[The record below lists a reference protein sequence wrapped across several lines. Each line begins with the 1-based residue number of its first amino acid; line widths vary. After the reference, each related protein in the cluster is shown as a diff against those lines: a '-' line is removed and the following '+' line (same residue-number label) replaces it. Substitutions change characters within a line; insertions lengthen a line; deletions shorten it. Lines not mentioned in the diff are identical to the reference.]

1 VQLALASPRFD
12 HADQLS
18 DEMMRLMREKRIFAV
33 TDICDF

>member
-12 HADQLS
+12 DADQLS